1 MKLIRHPGPLL
12 ALIAAGLAGCAGYA
26 PVQTADEPVAIAV
39 APVVNQSELAQIIA
53 PLARNLREGIAHS
66 PNWRLTGEESAA
78 AVLRLTVL
86 DLEQDALA
94 RDPQDT
100 GRPLSLNR
108 VLRFRFRVEWDSPPP
123 PPWGGEPVI
132 EGETDQIIY
141 AQPSRV
147 NAQTTATAQ
156 MADRLAAAILQKLDW
171 MEPAR

>member
-100 GRPLSLNR
+100 GRPLSFNSILR
-108 VLRFRFRVEWDSPPP
+108 VRVEWDSPLP
-123 PPWGGEPVI
+123 PPWGGDPVI
-132 EGETDQIIY
+132 EVETDQIIY
-141 AQPSRV
+141 SQPSLV